1 MNKVYTAAAKFS
13 KLLLPL
19 VIDRMMMLRQLVLD
33 LVKLL
38 QEHGFNF
45 VTSLNLNGG
54 ADTMFFE
61 QTENRFRNRHT
72 AVEAYVL

>member
-1 MNKVYTAAAKFS
+1 
-13 KLLLPL
+13 
-19 VIDRMMMLRQLVLD
+19 MMMLRQLVLD

-72 AVEAYVL
+72 AVEAYFKKESNLSRTHG

>member
-1 MNKVYTAAAKFS
+1 
-13 KLLLPL
+13 
-19 VIDRMMMLRQLVLD
+19 MMLRQLVLD

-72 AVEAYVL
+72 AVEAFVL